1 MRIYKVKVNGKTY
14 EVKILSVSET
24 EPLEV
29 KEVKAAAP
37 AAAAPAPEAKKE
49 AAPAAN
55 NGSASGTTV
64 EAPMQ
69 GVILNILVKVGD
81 SVKAGDNLVILEAM
95 KLENEIKSPIDGKVV
110 AINVE
115 KGASVN
121 AKDALVVIG

>member
-29 KEVKAAAP
+29 KEVKASAP
-37 AAAAPAPEAKKE
+37 AASPAPEAKKE
-49 AAPAAN
+49 APAASSAPAE
-55 NGSASGTTV
+55 GTTV

-69 GVILNILVKVGD
+69 GVILNVLVKVGD

-95 KLENEIKSPIDGKVV
+95 KLENEIKAPVDGKVLAV
-110 AINVE
+110 NVE
-115 KGASVN
+115 KGNSVN

>member
-29 KEVKAAAP
+29 KEAKATAPVASPSAEVKKEAP
-37 AAAAPAPEAKKE
+37 AAS
-49 AAPAAN
+49 N
-55 NGSASGTTV
+55 ASEKGTTV

-81 SVKAGDNLVILEAM
+81 IVKAGDNLVILEAM
-95 KLENEIKSPIDGKVV
+95 KLENEIKSPLDGKVV

-115 KGASVN
+115 KGNSVN

>member
-29 KEVKAAAP
+29 QEAKASAP
-37 AAAAPAPEAKKE
+37 ASAPVAEAKEQTSAPAS
-49 AAPAAN
+49 APA
-55 NGSASGTTV
+55 GGTTV

-69 GVILNILVKVGD
+69 GVILNVLVKVGD

-95 KLENEIKSPIDGKVV
+95 KLENEIKSPIDGKVLAV
-110 AINVE
+110 NIE
-115 KGASVN
+115 KGNSVN

>member
-37 AAAAPAPEAKKE
+37 AAAPAVEAKKE
-49 AAPAAN
+49 AAPASTS
-55 NGSASGTTV
+55 SASGTTV

-81 SVKAGDNLVILEAM
+81 AVKAGDNLVILEAM
-95 KLENEIKSPIDGKVV
+95 KLENEIKSPVDGKVV

-121 AKDALVVIG
+121 AKDALIVIG

>member
-29 KEVKAAAP
+29 KEAKATAP
-37 AAAAPAPEAKKE
+37 VASTAEAKKE
-49 AAPAAN
+49 APAAS
-55 NGSASGTTV
+55 SAGEKGTAV

-81 SVKAGDNLVILEAM
+81 IVKAGDNLVILEAM

-115 KGASVN
+115 KGNSVN

>member
-29 KEVKAAAP
+29 KEAKATAP
-37 AAAAPAPEAKKE
+37 AASPSAEAKKE
-49 AAPAAN
+49 APAASN
-55 NGSASGTTV
+55 ASEKGTTV

-81 SVKAGDNLVILEAM
+81 IVKAGDNLVILEAM
-95 KLENEIKSPIDGKVV
+95 KLENEIKSPLDGKVV

-115 KGASVN
+115 KGNSVN

>member
-29 KEVKAAAP
+29 KEAKASAP
-37 AAAAPAPEAKKE
+37 VSAPVAETKKE
-49 AAPAAN
+49 APAQTSSPAE
-55 NGSASGTTV
+55 GVTV

-69 GVILNILVKVGD
+69 GVILNVLVKVGD
-81 SVKAGDNLVILEAM
+81 NVKAGDNLVILEAM
-95 KLENEIKSPIDGKVV
+95 KLENEIKSPKDGKVV

-115 KGASVN
+115 KGNSVN

>member
-24 EPLEV
+24 EPLEA
-29 KEVKAAAP
+29 KEVKASAP
-37 AAAAPAPEAKKE
+37 AAAPAPEAKKE
-49 AAPAAN
+49 AAPAAVSSN
-55 NGSASGTTV
+55 ASGTTV

-69 GVILNILVKVGD
+69 GSILNILVKVGD
-81 SVKAGDNLVILEAM
+81 SVKAGDNLLILEAM
-95 KLENEIKSPIDGKVV
+95 KLENEIKSPIDGKVL

-115 KGASVN
+115 KGSSVN